1 MNAATP
7 VKRVKS
13 CIVCSKSTSGH
24 VRLMKNVAL
33 KSIFVDILSVLNVS
47 FPSIDNIYIC
57 DSCITIITKTKEL
70 KEKCKA
76 NLTTNS
82 LQQERQKRIIVH
94 SVSPK
99 VKRISSLCTRKCGK
113 KLFISTEFNKHDKE
127 NQQGAQEVSEH
138 NYAGQPKLN
147 ANELYVKHHPLSI
160 QCPTTTSPITDPITD
175 SNNPMIKV
183 KEIISSGVITLRD
196 FVERVLM
203 ISDVREAFWS
213 KFVMDLNHEIDRMC
227 ITSEK
232 SVLREK
238 IVDISPELFVEN
250 VYREMDQR
258 CPRVF
263 DILVS
268 LCTPIH
274 VKSTQKNPAV
284 AAMYSIALNARNNQ
298 MNLMQKLLS
307 AACIRYGAGNGLFH
321 LLSQMGISL
330 PERSKIPMLS
340 DIGLINGKGVCAAL
354 TNGRT
359 IKVTVDNIDG
369 RIKAN
374 QVRVGSGN
382 KDYHYTHWTVL
393 VDRLLPI
400 DVPELSRQPKV
411 IPPDGPDPNLF
422 FLSDEECAVL
432 KSSYTWLVEK
442 ILTEEFT
449 SLSVFKDKVPSV
461 LEHRYR
467 CITDRASLVHPMF
480 MLNLKIRRQ
489 FHWAVTS

>member
-1 MNAATP
+1 MNFATP
-7 VKRVKS
+7 VKQVKS

-24 VRLMKNVAL
+24 VRLMKNIAL
-33 KSIFVDILSVLNVS
+33 KSIYVDILSVLDVK
-47 FPSIDNIYIC
+47 FPSLDNIYIC
-57 DSCITIITKTKEL
+57 DTCLTIITKAREL
-70 KEKCKA
+70 REKCKMNLA
-76 NLTTNS
+76 NLS
-82 LQQERQKRIIVH
+82 LHQNRQKRVIVH

-99 VKRISSLCTRKCGK
+99 VKRVTSLNTTTRKCGK
-113 KLFISTEFNKHDKE
+113 KLFTSYPESDNENKE
-127 NQQGAQEVSEH
+127 NLKEFSEH
-138 NYAGQPKLN
+138 SYAGQPKLN
-147 ANELYVKHHPLSI
+147 VEELYVKHHPLTLK
-160 QCPTTTSPITDPITD
+160 CPITDVTN
-175 SNNPMIKV
+175 SNNPMNKV
-183 KEIISSGVITLRD
+183 MEIISSGITSLRD
-196 FVERVLM
+196 FVDKVLL
-203 ISDVREAFWS
+203 IPGVREAFWS

-227 ITSEK
+227 VTSEK

-250 VYREMDQR
+250 VCREMDQR

-268 LCTPIH
+268 LCTPVHI
-274 VKSTQKNPAV
+274 KSTQKNPAV

-321 LLSQMGISL
+321 LLSRMGISL

-411 IPPDGPDPNLF
+411 IPPDGLDPNLF

-467 CITDRASLVHPMF
+467 CITDRSSLVHPMF
-480 MLNLKIRRQ
+480 RMNLKIRQQ
-489 FHWAVTS
+489 FHWVVTS